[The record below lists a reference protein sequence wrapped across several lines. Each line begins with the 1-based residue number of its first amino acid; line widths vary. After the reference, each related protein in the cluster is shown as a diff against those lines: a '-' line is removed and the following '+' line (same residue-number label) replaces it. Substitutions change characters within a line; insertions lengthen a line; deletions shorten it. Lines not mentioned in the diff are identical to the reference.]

1 MPDPVFNFFY
11 HFKISS
17 VCRERRNFL
26 ASIFEKRITNMSKP
40 VLGGKIHITETTK
53 NALLGLGG
61 YEIAERGLVP
71 IKVQYCMT
79 LL

>member
-1 MPDPVFNFFY
+1 MY
-11 HFKISS
+11 AE
-17 VCRERRNFL
+17 REESFL

-71 IKVQYCMT
+71 IKVQYCIT

>member
-1 MPDPVFNFFY
+1 
-11 HFKISS
+11 
-17 VCRERRNFL
+17 
-26 ASIFEKRITNMSKP
+26 MSKP

-71 IKVQYCMT
+71 IKVQYCMA

>member
-1 MPDPVFNFFY
+1 
-11 HFKISS
+11 
-17 VCRERRNFL
+17 
-26 ASIFEKRITNMSKP
+26 MSKP